1 MLPAIRLGPHFHPHL
16 SSDSCVKVLLRVK
29 YVMWGGEKSFFQ
41 KDLWIAPRLGS
52 LRIFSKTIV
61 CPFQQVVYSRDIS
74 AVLGG
79 RDSFSNLTETTWLL
93 PQRYLLLRR
102 HNCKPSCLL
111 TPHPPTFRV
120 RCRFRCQL
128 GLFSRATAKLKSAIT
143 RFMFLSISRFSG
155 FMSPCTNPLLCNWL
169 MPRNNY
175 R

>member
-41 KDLWIAPRLGS
+41 KDLWIAPRWGS

-61 CPFQQVVYSRDIS
+61 CPFQQVVYSRDLS

-79 RDSFSNLTETTWLL
+79 RDSFSNLRETTWLL

-102 HNCKPSCLL
+102 HSCKPSCLL

-120 RCRFRCQL
+120 RCRFHCQL
-128 GLFSRATAKLKSAIT
+128 DGNEKLLASRQPFGWACF
-143 RFMFLSISRFSG
+143 REQ
-155 FMSPCTNPLLCNWL
+155 
-169 MPRNNY
+169 PRSWNQQL
-175 R
+175 RGSCFCR